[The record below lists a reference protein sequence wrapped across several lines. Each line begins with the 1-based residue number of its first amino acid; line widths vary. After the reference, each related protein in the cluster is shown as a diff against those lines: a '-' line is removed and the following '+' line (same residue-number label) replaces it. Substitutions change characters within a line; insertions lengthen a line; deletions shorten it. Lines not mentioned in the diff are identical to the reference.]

1 MPEKKVF
8 DLLEP
13 QLAEIVKARFGEPT
27 ATQEK
32 GIPAILSGE
41 NILLMAPTGTGKTE
55 SVLIPIFNFW
65 LKKKPQPISIL
76 YITPLKALNRDM
88 LDRISWWAQKLGF
101 GVSVRHGDTTQRE
114 RKLQSEHPD
123 DLFITTPEQMQ
134 AMITGK
140 KFREFLKNVNWIV
153 IYEAHELVDSKRG
166 VQLTLALERLKILCG
181 KPQIIAL
188 SATVGSPEQAAKFL
202 FNDSEFQIVNS
213 VGLKELDIKIE
224 SPAPSKEDREVADKI
239 FIGEA
244 VVCRLRKIHELM
256 QKARSILVFTNT
268 REAAEVLSSRLR
280 SFDKDLAHEVHHS
293 SLSKESRISAEKKF
307 KEEKLKTLIA
317 TSSLQLGIDIGSID
331 LVIQYQSPREV
342 SQIVQ
347 RVGRAGH
354 GVGRVSN
361 GIIIA
366 GEGDDIFES
375 AVIARKAKAGELEPL
390 RFHEK
395 SLDVLAHQIIG
406 ISNDEYKIDAKKALK
421 IIRGA
426 YPYRNLSDAEFLSM
440 LKFLEQLRMLW
451 SNEGL
456 KRGRKGLKYYFEN
469 LSVIP
474 DNKNYRVIDFS
485 ANAAIGTLDEGF
497 VAEHSDPGSTFIFKG
512 RPWRVIQIEKEKVYV
527 EPSAEIESA
536 IPAWTG
542 ELMPVPRAV
551 AQEVGKLR
559 KIISEKKISDSA
571 IAEIRKFYSV
581 STQAAAKMFS
591 LIEKQKEFFVP
602 DVKTLAFE
610 TYKEF
615 TVLHSCNGS
624 LANET
629 LARFVSAI
637 ISAES
642 GRAVAAKSDPYR
654 IVFSLVK
661 PEEIKNILLEHR
673 PEEIETILKLA
684 LPNSSLFKHR
694 FIQVGKRFGVIS
706 KDASFDRI
714 NMDKL
719 ISVYRDSPLFTET
732 MNEIFIDKL
741 DLAGAEE
748 ILLELQAGKISI
760 QEFRGLSPLG
770 EEGLKYELRD
780 IAKPDRPE
788 AEILKIFKQ
797 RLLATRVRIV
807 CMNCGKYSVAEP
819 AGELAKELR
828 CPLCTSK
835 LLACVHP
842 HMTEAQ
848 EIIKKRLKGKE
859 LSEEEQKKLEKLR
872 RSADAIVVYGKF
884 GAIALAGR
892 GVGPQTAMR
901 VMAKAMAAGK
911 GKNISEDEL
920 YKEILNAEREFI
932 RTKKFWAD

>member
-1 MPEKKVF
+1 MAEKNVF

-13 QLAEIVKARFGEPT
+13 QLSEIVKARFGEPT

-32 GIPAILSGE
+32 GIPAILSGK

-123 DLFITTPEQMQ
+123 DLFITTPEQLQ

-153 IYEAHELVDSKRG
+153 VDEAHELVDSKRG
-166 VQLTLALERLKILCG
+166 VQLTLALERLKVLCG
-181 KPQIIAL
+181 NPQIIAL

-202 FNDSEFQIVNS
+202 FNQNDFEIVNS

-224 SPAPSKEDREVADKI
+224 SPNPSKEDREVADKI
-239 FIGEA
+239 FIGES
-244 VVCRLRKIHELM
+244 VVCRLRKIHELIK
-256 QKARSILVFTNT
+256 KARSVLVFTNT

-280 SFDKDLAHEVHHS
+280 NFDKELLHEVHHS
-293 SLSKESRISAEKKF
+293 SLSKESRIKAETEF
-307 KEEKLKTLIA
+307 KSEKLKTLIA

-342 SQIVQ
+342 SQLVQ

-354 GVGRVSN
+354 KVGNISN

-375 AVIARKAKAGELEPL
+375 AVISRKAKVGELEPL

-406 ISNDEYKIDAKKALK
+406 LSNDEYKIDAKKAFK

-426 YPYRNLSDAEFLSM
+426 WPYRNLTDAEFSSM
-440 LKFLEQLRMLW
+440 LKFLENLKMLW

-456 KRGRKGLKYYFEN
+456 KRGRKGLQYYFEN

-474 DNKNYRVIDFS
+474 DNKSYRVIDFS
-485 ANAAIGTLDEGF
+485 ANMAIGNLDEGF

-559 KIISEKKISDSA
+559 REIASEKNSDKAISH
-571 IAEIRKFYSV
+571 IREKYQV

-591 LIEKQKEFFVP
+591 LIESQRKFFIP
-602 DVKTLAFE
+602 DEKTLALE

-629 LARFVSAI
+629 LARFISAI

-661 PEEIKNILLEHR
+661 PEEIKKILMEHR
-673 PEEIETILKLA
+673 PQEIETILKLA

-706 KDASFDRI
+706 RDASFDRI
-714 NMDKL
+714 NMDRL
-719 ISVYRDSPLFTET
+719 ISVYRDTPLFTET
-732 MNEIFIDKL
+732 MNEIFIEKL
-741 DLAGAEE
+741 DLQAAKE
-748 ILLELQAGKISI
+748 ILQNLQTGKISI
-760 QEFRGLSPLG
+760 SEDKGLSPLG

-797 RLLATRVRIV
+797 RLLSTRVRIV
-807 CMNCGKYSVAEP
+807 CINCGKYSVAEP
-819 AGELAKELR
+819 VGELAKELR

-835 LLACVHP
+835 LLSCVHP
-842 HMTEAQ
+842 HMTEAG
-848 EIIKKRLKGKE
+848 EIIKKRLKGKT
-859 LSEEEQKKLEKLR
+859 LSEEEQKKLEKIR
-872 RSADAIVVYGKF
+872 RSADVIIVYGRL
-884 GAIALAGR
+884 GSVALAGR
-892 GVGPQTAMR
+892 GVGPQTALRILAKMR
-901 VMAKAMAAGK
+901 K
-911 GKNISEDEL
+911 SEDEF
-920 YKEILNAEREFI
+920 YKDILNAEREFI
-932 RTKKFWAD
+932 RTKKFWSD